1 MTTMIQLKRA
11 INSNFIKQKRGLFPL
26 LHLLAAILYPLVL
39 VLYLR
44 SRFSIMTVNQI
55 SFVFFELLAM
65 ALPLPIAIIASLCR
79 DQEEK
84 AGNYKNLISL
94 IPSRTIAFWGQVLM
108 AWLSFAVCVL
118 VATAIFASGFAVLK
132 KPLSF
137 GLLSLM
143 VILTVFLS
151 LAQYMIYFTVSYLT
165 SVAATLGI
173 GMAGII
179 IAALCETSLG
189 DRIWWILPW
198 SWIARML
205 KLLLENPQQM
215 LLMLG
220 FLLVLTVLVFIWS
233 GLTISKRFKSGMK

>member
-11 INSNFIKQKRGLFPL
+11 INSNFIKQKRGLFSL
-26 LHLLAAILYPLVL
+26 LHLLATILYPLVL

-143 VILTVFLS
+143 VILTVVFS
-151 LAQYMIYFTVSYLT
+151 LAQNVI
-165 SVAATLGI
+165 
-173 GMAGII
+173 
-179 IAALCETSLG
+179 
-189 DRIWWILPW
+189 
-198 SWIARML
+198 
-205 KLLLENPQQM
+205 
-215 LLMLG
+215 
-220 FLLVLTVLVFIWS
+220 
-233 GLTISKRFKSGMK
+233 